1 VTGQM
6 PSLPSFAPMTGS
18 EGLLPLSLDRPKAS
32 AAKTWR
38 WRSRPG
44 AGKQT
49 AAVSAACNFTRSL
62 QAILPLCVDTAGS
75 GR

>member
-1 VTGQM
+1 MQ
-6 PSLPSFAPMTGS
+6 SLPSFAPMTGS
-18 EGLLPLSLDRPKAS
+18 DELLPLSFDRPKAS

-49 AAVSAACNFTRSL
+49 AAISAACDFTRSL
-62 QAILPLCVDTAGS
+62 QAILPLCVDTTDW